1 MHDLPPAHD
10 RRRLRNLLREHND
23 SVRVRPF
30 ALGRPN
36 VGYISCFTNQLSR
49 TRSANLGILP
59 SPRPLQNGVAGAE
72 VFLSLRARKNIDT
85 PAVYRANGV
94 MNPLG
99 LAPDCRS
106 RSTERDRIDHQ
117 SCKDRFKRRAFSAAA
132 VGFQGA
138 ARARV
143 SGTLQILIAPRQ
155 AACGLEIRQ
164 SAGRQRAGIFQID

>member
-59 SPRPLQNGVAGAE
+59 CPRPLQNGVAGAE

-85 PAVYRANGV
+85 HQPRSVWTPAI
-94 MNPLG
+94 M
-99 LAPDCRS
+99 RS
-106 RSTERDRIDHQ
+106 S
-117 SCKDRFKRRAFSAAA
+117 
-132 VGFQGA
+132 
-138 ARARV
+138 
-143 SGTLQILIAPRQ
+143 
-155 AACGLEIRQ
+155 RQ
-164 SAGRQRAGIFQID
+164 SIERMG

>member
-117 SCKDRFKRRAFSAAA
+117 SCKDSLKRLRS
-132 VGFQGA
+132 
-138 ARARV
+138 RTRPWIPRRRPREV
-143 SGTLQILIAPRQ
+143 SGTPQVLLHRDKWRVALRFVKAP
-155 AACGLEIRQ
+155 AAR
-164 SAGRQRAGIFQID
+164 GRVYSK